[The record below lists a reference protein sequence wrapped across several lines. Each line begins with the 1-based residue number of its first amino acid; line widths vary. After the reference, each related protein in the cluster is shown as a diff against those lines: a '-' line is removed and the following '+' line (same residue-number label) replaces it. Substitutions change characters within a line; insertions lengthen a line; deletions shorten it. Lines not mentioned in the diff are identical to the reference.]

1 MGRAVS
7 FGRAS
12 AYSGT
17 PGRYTEQAAS
27 IRRRPRRP
35 VERAPSPRAHPPR
48 APARLESDWSADSA
62 GGMDGAMK
70 KLMELPAGPVLLGA
84 VAVSLTAP
92 FHCHR
97 VW

>member
-1 MGRAVS
+1 MLLYAHGRA
-7 FGRAS
+7 
-12 AYSGT
+12 
-17 PGRYTEQAAS
+17 
-27 IRRRPRRP
+27 
-35 VERAPSPRAHPPR
+35 APSRTHPPR

>member
-1 MGRAVS
+1 KR
-7 FGRAS
+7 
-12 AYSGT
+12 
-17 PGRYTEQAAS
+17 Q
-27 IRRRPRRP
+27 
-35 VERAPSPRAHPPR
+35 PR